1 MPRRFGFR
9 LALILAVAG
18 HLCAQKVPAK
28 FRVSGKVVNV
38 VNGHA
43 LPGTEL
49 WFGKAEDFE
58 ATQQKLLSGDDG
70 TFAFTV
76 AEPGKYVLNGTANGF
91 RRQGFEQHGMFV
103 SAIAVGAGLNTEN
116 MLFRL
121 QPDARVVG
129 LIEDEDHEPIQGAT
143 VYLFRTDASFG
154 LKHTS
159 LAAQTISNDSGR
171 YRLPHLEPG
180 RYYLAVSAAP
190 WFSGLLQSADSAGN
204 SSLSEKPEFDVAFP
218 TTFYP
223 GVTDLDSASQIA
235 LNEGQDF
242 TADFVLNSVPA
253 LRVRVNDINGDPKN
267 PTTPTLQQKVFGTE
281 IQHTWL
287 RQIQVENST
296 EIRGVPPGNYV
307 LEIES
312 MPSGDPNRRS
322 TRALPLQLTAD
333 AEVDPESAPS
343 VVPIHGMVRMEGGVN
358 LQEQVFVRLWNGRAD
373 EELDSRTGDKGQIQF
388 DTDTLTPGIY
398 SVYAMTGQNSTMSSL
413 KATGAQVAGQTIQIT
428 GGKPVELEIE
438 MSSALSRISGMAR
451 RDGKPAAGVM
461 ILLVPENPDINLP
474 KFRRDQSDSD
484 GTFELLDVVP
494 GRYRML
500 AIDDA
505 WDLEWGNASLLKKRL
520 EHAEKI
526 ELQPNKTYKITLNVE

>member
-1 MPRRFGFR
+1 
-9 LALILAVAG
+9 
-18 HLCAQKVPAK
+18 
-28 FRVSGKVVNV
+28 
-38 VNGHA
+38 
-43 LPGTEL
+43 
-49 WFGKAEDFE
+49 
-58 ATQQKLLSGDDG
+58 
-70 TFAFTV
+70 
-76 AEPGKYVLNGTANGF
+76 
-91 RRQGFEQHGMFV
+91 
-103 SAIAVGAGLNTEN
+103 
-116 MLFRL
+116 
-121 QPDARVVG
+121 
-129 LIEDEDHEPIQGAT
+129 
-143 VYLFRTDASFG
+143 
-154 LKHTS
+154 
-159 LAAQTISNDSGR
+159 
-171 YRLPHLEPG
+171 
-180 RYYLAVSAAP
+180 
-190 WFSGLLQSADSAGN
+190 LLQSADSVEILLCLKN
-204 SSLSEKPEFDVAFP
+204 RTDVAFP
-218 TTFYP
+218 ATFYQVSRIWI
-223 GVTDLDSASQIA
+223 GVQIA

-358 LQEQVFVRLWNGRAD
+358 LQEQVFVRLWNGRTD